1 MYSRRRGSGAFGQEG
16 FHPLPFS
23 PRTFDV
29 NAAHGPFRAAVVEPG
44 AVKDRRRTRVN
55 SIPKPKPEDMIR
67 KTFARFTEQEVIPK
81 AREMDEAGKFPR
93 WMFEKI
99 AETGAY
105 GMRYPRSVGGAGGN
119 TTQFCV
125 MVEELAR
132 GSMSVAAFTAMQCLM
147 GTNFLFEYGTPELH
161 ERLLKPAIRGEKV
174 ASFALTEADAATD
187 LGGVKTIARQDGDSF
202 VINGSKTWI
211 TNAPV
216 ADFFTVLCQTDKSKG
231 LRGLNFFLIERD
243 TPGLYVSKKFEKL
256 GTRAT
261 EISELAFSDVRI
273 PFECRL
279 GKEGQGVSN
288 LMRILAVIRTMTAA
302 LSLGLARAAYEHS
315 KRYAMERHQFGKKIG
330 SFQLVQQKIANMAT
344 EIWAS
349 QLMTYK
355 AAEMI
360 DQGERALKEASMA
373 KYFAS
378 ECACKASDEAT
389 RVYGAYSYSM
399 EYDVQRFYR
408 DCRFLLFGGG
418 TSEILQT
425 IISRES
431 GVF

>member
-1 MYSRRRGSGAFGQEG
+1 LNTVPGRV
-16 FHPLPFS
+16 P
-23 PRTFDV
+23 V
-29 NAAHGPFRAAVVEPG
+29 GPHV
-44 AVKDRRRTRVN
+44 RRTVQTI
-55 SIPKPKPEDMIR
+55 SKPKAEDLIR
-67 KTFARFTEQEVIPK
+67 KTFARFTEEEVAPH
-81 AREMDEAGKFPR
+81 AGEMDAAGVFPR

-99 AETGAY
+99 AKTGAY
-105 GMRYPRSVGGAGGN
+105 GLRYPKSVGGAGGT

-147 GTNFLFEYGTPELH
+147 GTNFLFEYGTPDHH

-187 LGGVKTIARQDGDSF
+187 LGGVKTMARLDGDSW

-216 ADFFTVLCQTDKSKG
+216 ADFFTVLCQTDKSLG
-231 LRGLNFFLIERD
+231 LKGLNFFLIERD
-243 TPGLYVSKKFEKL
+243 TPGLYVSKKFDKL

-261 EISELAFSDVRI
+261 EISELAFTDVRL
-273 PFECRL
+273 PFENRL
-279 GKEGQGVSN
+279 GKEGQGVGN
-288 LMRILAVIRTMTAA
+288 LMRILAVIRVMTAA
-302 LSLGLARAAYEHS
+302 LSLGLARAAYDQS
-315 KRYAMERHQFGKKIG
+315 KRYAMERTQFGKRIG
-330 SFQLVQQKIANMAT
+330 GFQLIQQKIANMAVD
-344 EIWAS
+344 IWAS
-349 QLMTYK
+349 HLMTYK
-355 AAEMI
+355 TCEIIEAK
-360 DQGERALKEASMA
+360 GRALKEASMA

-378 ECACKASDEAT
+378 ECACRCADETT
-389 RVYGAYSYSM
+389 RIFGAYSYSM
-399 EYDVQRFYR
+399 EYDPQRFYR

-425 IISRES
+425 VISREC

>member
-1 MYSRRRGSGAFGQEG
+1 
-16 FHPLPFS
+16 
-23 PRTFDV
+23 
-29 NAAHGPFRAAVVEPG
+29 VE
-44 AVKDRRRTRVN
+44 A
-55 SIPKPKPEDMIR
+55 ILKPKPEELIR
-67 KTFARFTEQEVIPK
+67 KTFARFTDQEIVPK
-81 AREMDEAGKFPR
+81 AREMDEAEQFPR

-99 AETGAY
+99 AKTGAY
-105 GMRYPRSVGGAGGN
+105 GIRYPRSVGGAGGN
-119 TTQFCV
+119 TVQFCT

-132 GSMSVAAFTAMQCLM
+132 GSLSVAAFTAMQCLM
-147 GTNFLFEYGTPELH
+147 GTNFLFEYGSPDQH

-187 LGGVKTIARQDGDSF
+187 LAGVKTTARKDGDSW
-202 VINGSKTWI
+202 ILNGSKTWI

-243 TPGLYVSKKFEKL
+243 APGLYVSKKFDKL

-261 EISELAFSDVRI
+261 EISELAFTDVRV
-273 PFECRL
+273 PPENRL
-279 GKEGQGVSN
+279 GKEGQGVGN
-288 LMRILAVIRTMTAA
+288 LMRILAVIRVMTGA
-302 LSLGLARAAYEHS
+302 LSLGLARAAYDHS
-315 KRYAMERHQFGKKIG
+315 KRYALERTQFGKRIG
-330 SFQLVQQKIANMAT
+330 SFQLIQQKIANMAT

-349 QLMTYK
+349 HLMIYK

-360 DQGERALKEASMA
+360 DRGERTLKEASMA

-378 ECACKASDEAT
+378 EVACRTSDEAT
-389 RVYGAYSYSM
+389 RIFGAYSYSM
-399 EYDVQRFYR
+399 EYDVQRYYR

-425 IISRES
+425 IISREC

>member
-1 MYSRRRGSGAFGQEG
+1 MEAI
-16 FHPLPFS
+16 L
-23 PRTFDV
+23 
-29 NAAHGPFRAAVVEPG
+29 
-44 AVKDRRRTRVN
+44 
-55 SIPKPKPEDMIR
+55 KPKPEELIR
-67 KTFARFTEQEVIPK
+67 KTFARFTDQEIVPK
-81 AREMDEAGKFPR
+81 AREMDEAEQFPR

-99 AETGAY
+99 AKTGAY
-105 GMRYPRSVGGAGGN
+105 GIRYPRSVGGAGGN
-119 TTQFCV
+119 TVQFCT

-132 GSMSVAAFTAMQCLM
+132 GSLSVAAFTAMQCLM
-147 GTNFLFEYGTPELH
+147 GTNFLFEYGSPEHH

-187 LGGVKTIARQDGDSF
+187 LAGVKTTARKDGDSW
-202 VINGSKTWI
+202 ILNGSKTWI

-243 TPGLYVSKKFEKL
+243 TPGLYVSKKFDKL

-261 EISELAFSDVRI
+261 EISELAFTDVRV
-273 PFECRL
+273 PPENRL
-279 GKEGQGVSN
+279 GKEGQGVGN
-288 LMRILAVIRTMTAA
+288 LMRILAVIRVMTGA
-302 LSLGLARAAYEHS
+302 LSLGLARAAYDHS
-315 KRYAMERHQFGKKIG
+315 KRYALERTQFGKRIG
-330 SFQLVQQKIANMAT
+330 SFQLIQQKVANMAT

-349 QLMTYK
+349 HLMIYK

-360 DQGERALKEASMA
+360 DRGERTLKEASMA

-378 ECACKASDEAT
+378 EVACRTSDEAT
-389 RVYGAYSYSM
+389 RIFGAYSYSM
-399 EYDVQRFYR
+399 EYDVQRYYR

-425 IISRES
+425 IISREC

>member
-1 MYSRRRGSGAFGQEG
+1 
-16 FHPLPFS
+16 
-23 PRTFDV
+23 V
-29 NAAHGPFRAAVVEPG
+29 NA
-44 AVKDRRRTRVN
+44 
-55 SIPKPKPEDMIR
+55 IPKPKPEELIR
-67 KTFARFTEQEVIPK
+67 KTFARFTDEEIIPK
-81 AREMDEAGKFPR
+81 AREMDEAGEFPR

-99 AETGAY
+99 AKTGAY
-105 GMRYPRSVGGAGGN
+105 GMRYPTEIGGAGGN
-119 TTQFCV
+119 TTQFCI

-132 GSMSVAAFTAMQCLM
+132 GSLSVAAFTAMQCLM
-147 GTNFLFEYGTPELH
+147 GTNFLYEYGTPDHH
-161 ERLLKPAIRGEKV
+161 ERLLKPALRGEKI

-187 LGGVKTIARQDGDSF
+187 LAGVKTFARLQGDAW

-231 LRGLNFFLIERD
+231 LRGMNFFLIERGA
-243 TPGLYVSKKFEKL
+243 PGLFISQKFDKL

-261 EISELAFSDVRI
+261 EISELAFSDVTV
-273 PFECRL
+273 PFENRL

-302 LSLGLARAAYEHS
+302 LSLGLARAAYDHS
-315 KRYAMERHQFGKKIG
+315 QRYARDRTQFGKTIG

-349 QLMTYK
+349 HLMTYEAAALVDRGEK
-355 AAEMI
+355 AFK
-360 DQGERALKEASMA
+360 QASMA

-378 ECACKASDEAT
+378 ETACRAADQAT
-389 RVYGAYSYSM
+389 RIFGAYSYSM

-425 IISRES
+425 IISREC

>member
-1 MYSRRRGSGAFGQEG
+1 
-16 FHPLPFS
+16 
-23 PRTFDV
+23 V
-29 NAAHGPFRAAVVEPG
+29 NAIQ
-44 AVKDRRRTRVN
+44 RT
-55 SIPKPKPEDMIR
+55 KPEELIR
-67 KTFARFTEQEVIPK
+67 KTFARFTDEEVIPK
-81 AREMDEAGKFPR
+81 AREMDEAEVFPR

-99 AETGAY
+99 AKTGAF
-105 GMRYPRSVGGAGGN
+105 GIRYPRSVGGGGGN
-119 TTQFCV
+119 TSQFCI

-147 GTNFLFEYGTPELH
+147 GTNFLYEYGTPELH

-174 ASFALTEADAATD
+174 AAFALTEADAATD
-187 LGGVKTIARQDGDSF
+187 LGGVKTTAKRDGDHW

-216 ADFFTVLCQTDKSKG
+216 ADFFTVLCQTDKSQGLKG
-231 LRGLNFFLIERD
+231 LDFFLIERNM
-243 TPGLYVSKKFEKL
+243 PGVYVSKKFQKL

-261 EISELAFSDVRI
+261 EISDLAFTDVRI
-273 PFECRL
+273 PAEHML
-279 GKEGQGVSN
+279 GKEGQGVGN

-302 LSLGLARAAYEHS
+302 LSLGLARAAYDHS
-315 KRYAMERHQFGKKIG
+315 KRYSLERTQFGKRIG

-344 EIWAS
+344 DIWAS
-349 QLMTYK
+349 QLMTYTTT
-355 AAEMI
+355 AMI
-360 DQGERALKEASMA
+360 DRGERALKEASMA
-373 KYFAS
+373 KYFVS
-378 ECACKASDEAT
+378 ECACRCTDEAT
-389 RVYGAYSYSM
+389 RIFGAYSYSM

-425 IISRES
+425 IISREC

>member
-1 MYSRRRGSGAFGQEG
+1 MEAI
-16 FHPLPFS
+16 L
-23 PRTFDV
+23 
-29 NAAHGPFRAAVVEPG
+29 
-44 AVKDRRRTRVN
+44 
-55 SIPKPKPEDMIR
+55 KPKPEELIR
-67 KTFARFTEQEVIPK
+67 KTFARFTDQEIVPK
-81 AREMDEAGKFPR
+81 AREMDEAEQFPR

-99 AETGAY
+99 AKTGAY
-105 GMRYPRSVGGAGGN
+105 GIRYPRSVGGAGGN
-119 TTQFCV
+119 TVQFCT

-132 GSMSVAAFTAMQCLM
+132 GSLSVAAFTAMQCLM
-147 GTNFLFEYGTPELH
+147 GTNFLFEYGSPEQH

-187 LGGVKTIARQDGDSF
+187 LAGVKTSARKDGDSWI
-202 VINGSKTWI
+202 VNGSKTWI

-243 TPGLYVSKKFEKL
+243 TPGLYVSKKFDKL

-261 EISELAFSDVRI
+261 EISELAFTDVRV
-273 PFECRL
+273 PPENRL
-279 GKEGQGVSN
+279 GKEGQGVGN
-288 LMRILAVIRTMTAA
+288 LMRILAVIRVMTGA
-302 LSLGLARAAYEHS
+302 LSLGLARAAYDQS
-315 KRYAMERHQFGKKIG
+315 KRYALERTQFGKRIG
-330 SFQLVQQKIANMAT
+330 SFQLIQQKIANMAT

-349 QLMTYK
+349 HLMIYK

-360 DQGERALKEASMA
+360 DRGERTLKEASMA

-378 ECACKASDEAT
+378 EVACRASDEAT
-389 RVYGAYSYSM
+389 RIFGAYSYSM
-399 EYDVQRFYR
+399 EYDVQRYYR

-425 IISRES
+425 IISREC

>member
-1 MYSRRRGSGAFGQEG
+1 MKA
-16 FHPLPFS
+16 
-23 PRTFDV
+23 
-29 NAAHGPFRAAVVEPG
+29 
-44 AVKDRRRTRVN
+44 
-55 SIPKPKPEDMIR
+55 IPKPKPEELIR
-67 KTFARFTEQEVIPK
+67 KTFARFTDLEIVPK
-81 AREMDEAGKFPR
+81 AREMDEAEQFPR

-99 AETGAY
+99 AKTGAY
-105 GMRYPRSVGGAGGN
+105 GIRYPRSVGGAGGN
-119 TTQFCV
+119 TVQFCA

-147 GTNFLFEYGTPELH
+147 GTNFLFEYGTPEQH
-161 ERLLKPAIRGEKV
+161 ERLFKPAIRGEKV

-187 LGGVKTIARQDGDSF
+187 LAGVKTTARLDGDSWI
-202 VINGSKTWI
+202 VNGSKTWI

-243 TPGLYVSKKFEKL
+243 TPGLYVSKKFDKL

-261 EISELAFSDVRI
+261 EISELAFTDVRV
-273 PFECRL
+273 PPENRL
-279 GKEGQGVSN
+279 GKEGQGVGN
-288 LMRILAVIRTMTAA
+288 LMRILAVIRVMTGA
-302 LSLGLARAAYEHS
+302 LSLGLARAAYDQS
-315 KRYAMERHQFGKKIG
+315 KRYALERTQFGKRIG
-330 SFQLVQQKIANMAT
+330 SFQLIQQKIANMAT

-349 QLMTYK
+349 HLMIYK
-355 AAEMI
+355 AAEMV
-360 DQGERALKEASMA
+360 DRGERALKEASMA

-378 ECACKASDEAT
+378 EVACRSADEAT
-389 RVYGAYSYSM
+389 RIFGAYSYSM
-399 EYDVQRFYR
+399 EYDVQRYYR

-425 IISRES
+425 IISREC

>member
-1 MYSRRRGSGAFGQEG
+1 MEAI
-16 FHPLPFS
+16 L
-23 PRTFDV
+23 
-29 NAAHGPFRAAVVEPG
+29 
-44 AVKDRRRTRVN
+44 
-55 SIPKPKPEDMIR
+55 KPKPEELIR
-67 KTFARFTEQEVIPK
+67 KTFARFTDQEIVPK
-81 AREMDEAGKFPR
+81 AREMDEAERFPR

-99 AETGAY
+99 AKTGAY
-105 GMRYPRSVGGAGGN
+105 GIRYPRSVGGAGGN
-119 TTQFCV
+119 TVQFCT

-132 GSMSVAAFTAMQCLM
+132 GSLSVAAFTAMQCLM
-147 GTNFLFEYGTPELH
+147 GTNFLFEYGNPEQH

-187 LGGVKTIARQDGDSF
+187 LAGVKTSARKDGDF
-202 VINGSKTWI
+202 WIVNGSKTWI

-243 TPGLYVSKKFEKL
+243 TPGLYVSKKFDKL

-261 EISELAFSDVRI
+261 EISELAFTDVRV
-273 PFECRL
+273 PPENRL
-279 GKEGQGVSN
+279 GKEGQGVGN
-288 LMRILAVIRTMTAA
+288 LMRILAVIRVMTGA
-302 LSLGLARAAYEHS
+302 LSLGLARAAYDQS
-315 KRYAMERHQFGKKIG
+315 KRYALERTQFGKRIG
-330 SFQLVQQKIANMAT
+330 SFQLIQQKIANMAT
-344 EIWAS
+344 DIWAS
-349 QLMTYK
+349 HLMIYK

-360 DQGERALKEASMA
+360 DRGERTLKQASMA

-378 ECACKASDEAT
+378 EVACRASDEAT
-389 RVYGAYSYSM
+389 RIFGAYSYSM
-399 EYDVQRFYR
+399 EYDVQRYYR

-425 IISRES
+425 IISREC

>member
-1 MYSRRRGSGAFGQEG
+1 MEAI
-16 FHPLPFS
+16 L
-23 PRTFDV
+23 
-29 NAAHGPFRAAVVEPG
+29 
-44 AVKDRRRTRVN
+44 
-55 SIPKPKPEDMIR
+55 KPKPEELIR
-67 KTFARFTEQEVIPK
+67 KTFARFTDQEIVPK
-81 AREMDEAGKFPR
+81 AREMDEAEQFPR

-99 AETGAY
+99 AKTGAY
-105 GMRYPRSVGGAGGN
+105 GIRYPRSVGGAGGN
-119 TTQFCV
+119 TVQFCT

-132 GSMSVAAFTAMQCLM
+132 GSLSVAAFTAMQCLM
-147 GTNFLFEYGTPELH
+147 GTNFLFEYGSPDQH

-187 LGGVKTIARQDGDSF
+187 LAGVKTTARKDGDSW
-202 VINGSKTWI
+202 ILNGSKTWI

-243 TPGLYVSKKFEKL
+243 APGLYVSKKFDKL

-261 EISELAFSDVRI
+261 EISELAFTDVRV
-273 PFECRL
+273 PPENRL
-279 GKEGQGVSN
+279 GKEGQGVGN
-288 LMRILAVIRTMTAA
+288 LMRILAVIRVMTGA
-302 LSLGLARAAYEHS
+302 LSLGLARAAYDHS
-315 KRYAMERHQFGKKIG
+315 KRYALERTQFGKRIG
-330 SFQLVQQKIANMAT
+330 SFQLIQQKIANMAT

-349 QLMTYK
+349 HLMIYK

-360 DQGERALKEASMA
+360 DRGERTLKEASMA

-378 ECACKASDEAT
+378 EVACRTSDEAT
-389 RVYGAYSYSM
+389 RIFGAYSYSM
-399 EYDVQRFYR
+399 EYDVQRYYR

-425 IISRES
+425 IISREC

>member
-1 MYSRRRGSGAFGQEG
+1 M
-16 FHPLPFS
+16 
-23 PRTFDV
+23 V
-29 NAAHGPFRAAVVEPG
+29 NA
-44 AVKDRRRTRVN
+44 
-55 SIPKPKPEDMIR
+55 IPKPRPEDLIR
-67 KTFARFTEQEVIPK
+67 KTFARFAEEEIIPR
-81 AREMDEAGKFPR
+81 AREMDEAEKFPR

-99 AETGAY
+99 AKTGAY
-105 GMRYPRSVGGAGGN
+105 GIRYPKSVGGAGGN
-119 TTQFCV
+119 TVQFCT

-147 GTNFLFEYGTPELH
+147 GTNFLFEYGTPDQH

-187 LGGVKTIARQDGDSF
+187 LAGVKTTARCEGDF
-202 VINGSKTWI
+202 WIVNGSKTWI

-243 TPGLYVSKKFEKL
+243 TPGLYVSKKFDKL

-261 EISELAFSDVRI
+261 EISELAFTDVRV
-273 PFECRL
+273 PLENRL
-279 GKEGQGVSN
+279 GKEGQGVGN
-288 LMRILAVIRTMTAA
+288 LMRILAVIRVMTGA
-302 LSLGLARAAYEHS
+302 LSLGLARAAYDHS
-315 KRYAMERHQFGKKIG
+315 KRYAMERTQFGKKIG

-344 EIWAS
+344 DIWAS
-349 QLMTYK
+349 HLMIYK
-355 AAEMI
+355 AAEMV
-360 DQGERALKEASMA
+360 DRGERALKEASMA

-378 ECACKASDEAT
+378 EVACRAADEAT
-389 RVYGAYSYSM
+389 RIFGAYSYSM
-399 EYDVQRFYR
+399 EYDVQRYYR

-425 IISRES
+425 IISREC

>member
-1 MYSRRRGSGAFGQEG
+1 
-16 FHPLPFS
+16 
-23 PRTFDV
+23 
-29 NAAHGPFRAAVVEPG
+29 VE
-44 AVKDRRRTRVN
+44 A
-55 SIPKPKPEDMIR
+55 ILKPKPEELIR
-67 KTFARFTEQEVIPK
+67 KTFARFTDQEIVPR
-81 AREMDEAGKFPR
+81 AREMDEAERFPR

-99 AETGAY
+99 AKTGAY
-105 GMRYPRSVGGAGGN
+105 GIRYPRSVGGAGGN
-119 TTQFCV
+119 TVQFCT

-132 GSMSVAAFTAMQCLM
+132 GSLSVAAFTAMQCLM
-147 GTNFLFEYGTPELH
+147 GTNFLFEYGSPEQH

-187 LGGVKTIARQDGDSF
+187 LAGVKTSARKDGDSWI
-202 VINGSKTWI
+202 VNGSKTWI

-243 TPGLYVSKKFEKL
+243 TPGLYVSKKFDKL

-261 EISELAFSDVRI
+261 EISELAFTDVRV
-273 PFECRL
+273 PPENRL
-279 GKEGQGVSN
+279 GKEGQGVGN
-288 LMRILAVIRTMTAA
+288 LMRILAVIRVMTGA
-302 LSLGLARAAYEHS
+302 LSLGLARAAYDQS
-315 KRYAMERHQFGKKIG
+315 KRYALERTQFGKRIG
-330 SFQLVQQKIANMAT
+330 SFQLIQQKIANMAT

-349 QLMTYK
+349 HLMIYK

-360 DQGERALKEASMA
+360 DRGERTLKEASMA

-378 ECACKASDEAT
+378 EVACRASDEAT
-389 RVYGAYSYSM
+389 RIFGAYSYSM
-399 EYDVQRFYR
+399 EYDVQRYYR

-425 IISRES
+425 IISREC

>member
-1 MYSRRRGSGAFGQEG
+1 
-16 FHPLPFS
+16 
-23 PRTFDV
+23 V
-29 NAAHGPFRAAVVEPG
+29 NNIA
-44 AVKDRRRTRVN
+44 T
-55 SIPKPKPEDMIR
+55 PKPEDLIR
-67 KTFARFTEQEVIPK
+67 KMFRRFTDEEIIPR
-81 AREMDEAGKFPR
+81 AREMDEANEFPR
-93 WMFEKI
+93 WMFEKV
-99 AETGAY
+99 ARTGAY
-105 GMRYPRSVGGAGGN
+105 GIRYSPRVGGAGGN

-132 GSMSVAAFTAMQCLM
+132 GSLSVAAFTAMQCLM
-147 GTNFLFEYGTPELH
+147 GTNFLYEYGTPEQH

-187 LGGVKTIARQDGDSF
+187 LGGVKTAARLDGDEW

-211 TNAPV
+211 TNAPR
-216 ADFFTVLCQTDKSKG
+216 ADFFTVLCQTDKGKG
-231 LRGLNFFLIERD
+231 LRGLNFFLIERG
-243 TPGLYVSKKFEKL
+243 TPGLYVSKKFDKL

-261 EISELAFSDVRI
+261 EISELAFTDVRV
-273 PFECRL
+273 PFENRL

-288 LMRILAVIRTMTAA
+288 LMRILGVIRAMTAA
-302 LSLGLARAAYEHS
+302 LSLGLARAAYDHS
-315 KRYAMERHQFGKKIG
+315 ARYAMERTQFGKKIG

-349 QLMTYK
+349 QLMVYK
-355 AAEMI
+355 VTEMI
-360 DQGERALKEASMA
+360 DRGERPLKEASMA
-373 KYFAS
+373 KYFVS
-378 ECACKASDEAT
+378 EVACRAADEAT
-389 RVYGAYSYSM
+389 RVFGAYSYSM

-425 IISRES
+425 IISREC

>member
-1 MYSRRRGSGAFGQEG
+1 
-16 FHPLPFS
+16 
-23 PRTFDV
+23 
-29 NAAHGPFRAAVVEPG
+29 VE
-44 AVKDRRRTRVN
+44 A
-55 SIPKPKPEDMIR
+55 ILKPKPEELIR
-67 KTFARFTEQEVIPK
+67 KTFARFTDQEIVPK
-81 AREMDEAGKFPR
+81 AREMDEAEKFPR

-99 AETGAY
+99 AKTGAY
-105 GMRYPRSVGGAGGN
+105 GIRYPRSVGGAGGN
-119 TTQFCV
+119 TVQFCT

-132 GSMSVAAFTAMQCLM
+132 GSLSVAAFTAMQCLM
-147 GTNFLFEYGTPELH
+147 GTNFLFEYGSPEQH

-187 LGGVKTIARQDGDSF
+187 LAGVKTTARKDGDSWI
-202 VINGSKTWI
+202 VNGSKTWI

-243 TPGLYVSKKFEKL
+243 TPGLYVSKKFDKL

-261 EISELAFSDVRI
+261 EISELAFTDVRV
-273 PFECRL
+273 PPENRL
-279 GKEGQGVSN
+279 GKEGQGVGN
-288 LMRILAVIRTMTAA
+288 LMRILAVIRVMTGA
-302 LSLGLARAAYEHS
+302 LSLGLARAAYDQS
-315 KRYAMERHQFGKKIG
+315 KRYALERTQFGKRIG
-330 SFQLVQQKIANMAT
+330 SFQLIQQKIANMAT

-349 QLMTYK
+349 HLMIYK

-360 DQGERALKEASMA
+360 DRGERTLKEASMA

-378 ECACKASDEAT
+378 EVACRTSDEAT
-389 RVYGAYSYSM
+389 RIFGAYSYSM
-399 EYDVQRFYR
+399 EYDVQRYYR

-431 GVF
+431 GVY